1 LGAEV
6 VEPQKFTAD
15 TVCWMASCT
24 KLMAT
29 VAAMQCVERG
39 LLDLDA
45 DITDLLPELKDIDI
59 LLKFVDDGSGGKKP
73 LLKKAKGKITLR
85 YVAVDIS

>member
-1 LGAEV
+1 
-6 VEPQKFTAD
+6 
-15 TVCWMASCT
+15 
-24 KLMAT
+24 MAT
-29 VAAMQCVERG
+29 VAAMQSVERG

-73 LLKKAKGKITLR
+73 LLKKSKGKITLR
-85 YVAVDIS
+85 YVATHSS